1 VLQTLQSTIVEERQH
16 MRRRLRTIAILF
28 SIALVLWLAYVSI
41 TIWHFGQTDHA
52 TRSDCII
59 VLGAAAQGANP
70 SPVFEQR
77 LRHGIDLFQRGV
89 APRLLFT
96 GGFGDGKT
104 HSEASVGAAYAQQQG
119 IPRTALLLEE
129 KSRTTKQN
137 LEEALK
143 VMKAHGLQSAIIVSD
158 PLHMKRAMMMAN
170 DLGMQAHSSPTPT
183 TMYRSFSSQGKF
195 LTREV
200 YFMHHYVLV
209 GE

>member
-1 VLQTLQSTIVEERQH
+1 
-16 MRRRLRTIAILF
+16 MRRRLRTIAILLL
-28 SIALVLWLAYVSI
+28 SALVLWLVCVSI
-41 TIWHFGQTDHA
+41 ATWHFGQTDHA
-52 TRSDCII
+52 TKSDCII
-59 VLGAAAQGANP
+59 VLGAAVQGSQP

-77 LRHGIDLFQRGV
+77 LRHGIDLYQRQL

-104 HSEASVGAAYAQQQG
+104 RSEASVGSAYAQQHG
-119 IPRTALLLEE
+119 VPATAILLEE

-158 PLHMKRAMMMAN
+158 PLHMKRAMMMAE
-170 DLGMQAHSSPTPT
+170 DLGIQAHSSPTPT
-183 TMYRSFSSQGKF
+183 SMYRSFGSQAKF
-195 LTREV
+195 LMREI
-200 YFMHHYVLV
+200 YFMHHYMVI